1 MSKHSAAFR
10 AQAPAAAG
18 LITLAG
24 VLLMAERRSRKAAE
38 RLAAATLETLLN
50 AIEAN
55 DEQTGMH
62 VRRVA
67 AYSAVLTDT
76 LGLSESDQRVV
87 ERVALFHD
95 IGKVHEALFDIIH
108 EHARLTPKERRAIAT
123 HPRRGADVLAPLAG
137 IFPELPEAV
146 LSHHERWD
154 GSGYPRGLRGTQIPF
169 AARIVA
175 LADTFDAVAHSRRY
189 RAGAG
194 FNMAAQVIAAGRGT
208 QFDPE
213 LVDLMLL
220 PPVLARMVRT
230 KVPVAHESS
239 ASSRRPR
246 SRHAERRDG
255 DVASAAP
262 DVRFRWRSESLH
274 ARGRPPRRD
283 KVKASRPVA
292 DGARHADQGA

>member
-1 MSKHSAAFR
+1 MPSPDPRQLRR
-10 AQAPAAAG
+10 ARLPAAAG
-18 LITLAG
+18 LATLAG
-24 VLLMAERRSRKAAE
+24 ILYGRERRGRLAAE
-38 RLAAATLETLLN
+38 RLAAAAMETLLN

-67 AYSAVLTDT
+67 AYATVLAET
-76 LGLSESDQRVV
+76 LGLDDAQQHVI

-95 IGKVHEALFDIIH
+95 IGKIHEALFDIIH
-108 EHARLTPKERRAIAT
+108 DHKRLTADERRAIAT

-137 IFPELPEAV
+137 IFPELPDAV

-154 GSGYPRGLRGTQIPF
+154 GSGYPRGLAGRRIPF
-169 AARIVA
+169 AARIVS

-194 FNMAAQVIAAGRGT
+194 FAAAADVIAAGRGT

-220 PPVLARMVRT
+220 PPVFARLRRT
-230 KVPVAHESS
+230 KVPATHG
-239 ASSRRPR
+239 SRPAKQRARGRR
-246 SRHAERRDG
+246 SERRDG
-255 DVASAAP
+255 AVSADTP
-262 DVRFRWRSESLH
+262 DVRFRWRSESLQD
-274 ARGRPPRRD
+274 GGKQPRRRSAQ
-283 KVKASRPVA
+283 VNAPNS
-292 DGARHADQGA
+292 